1 METIKRKILLENSI
15 DRSNPKTWGTLTAST
30 FYINV
35 MLTQNVD
42 DMGLFIDSEFIKKDV
57 SNTPVDYT
65 ILKTKL
71 TDLGYSFPFMLGA
84 QAQQTNSL
92 ATNTEK
98 NTSRFPSKNEVDYY
112 NFGNNSITGSTD
124 SKIEDV
130 RSYAK
135 DNPFRILFDTKTDTY
150 VNYKGNVINGVDRI
164 KEKGEPTIYVFD
176 TPNDVNLGTQNQ
188 TNGLQYLD
196 YTGFVRTIKT
206 EYGTNNINRTDF
218 RYTSEGWNETNTSLS
233 ALTKLEY
240 LFGIIS
246 PPEVESD
253 VFIDR
258 GTTSV
263 TDLHLRLSEIKN
275 LDQLS
280 RYGNRL
286 YKINKQ

>member
-1 METIKRKILLENSI
+1 MELIKRKILLENSI
-15 DRSNPKTWGTLTAST
+15 DRTNKKTWGTLSAST

-42 DMGLFIDSEFIKKDV
+42 DMGLFIDSEYIKKDV
-57 SNTPVDYT
+57 VNNPVDYSVLT
-65 ILKTKL
+65 QKL
-71 TDLGYSFPFMLGA
+71 TQLGYTFPFMLGA
-84 QAQQTNSL
+84 QPQSTDLLANNS
-92 ATNTEK
+92 EK
-98 NTSRFPSKNEVDYY
+98 VSLRFPSKSEVNFY
-112 NFGNNSITGSTD
+112 NFGNISVTGSTD

-135 DNPFRILFDTKTDTY
+135 DNPFRILFDTTTETY
-150 VNYKGNVINGVDRI
+150 INYKGDTVNGVDRI
-164 KEKGEPTIYVFD
+164 KMKGEPTTYVFD
-176 TPNDVNLGTQNQ
+176 TPNDINLGTQNQ
-188 TNGLQYLD
+188 VSGIQYMD
-196 YTGFVRTIKT
+196 YSGFVRTIKT
-206 EYGTNNINRTDF
+206 ELGTETIPRTDF
-218 RYTSEGWNETNTSLS
+218 RYVTEGWNETNTSLS
-233 ALTKLEY
+233 ALTKEEY

-280 RYGNRL
+280 RYGNKL
-286 YKINKQ
+286 YKINRQ

>member
-1 METIKRKILLENSI
+1 MEIIKRKVLLENST
-15 DRSNPKTWGTLTAST
+15 DRINPKTWGTITATT
-30 FYINV
+30 FYINI

-42 DMGLFIDSEFIKKDV
+42 DMGLFIDSDYIKKD
-57 SNTPVDYT
+57 SANTPVDYS

-71 TDLGYSFPFMLGA
+71 SELGYLFPFMLGA
-84 QAQQTNSL
+84 QAQQTNLL
-92 ATNTEK
+92 ANNTEK
-98 NTSRFPSKNEVDYY
+98 KNLRFPSKNENDYY
-112 NFGNNSITGSTD
+112 AFGNNVISGSTD

-150 VNYKGNVINGVDRI
+150 TNYNGDTVVGVDRI
-164 KEKGEPTIYVFD
+164 KSKGEPTIYVFD
-176 TPNDVNLGTQNQ
+176 TPNDINLGTNNQ
-188 TNGLQYLD
+188 INGIQYLD
-196 YTGFVRTIKT
+196 YSGFVRTIKS
-206 EYGTNNINRTDF
+206 EYGTNKINRTDF
-218 RYTSEGWNETNTSLS
+218 RYISEGWNETNTSLS
-233 ALTKLEY
+233 ALTKEEY

-263 TDLHLRLSEIKN
+263 SDLHLRLSEIKN